1 MKKILV
7 INAGSSS
14 IKFQLIRM
22 PGEIVIASG
31 LVESIGLPNAAIH
44 YKSKKMNIS
53 ETVAIENHQ
62 IGLERIASLLM
73 DPDRGA
79 IKSVDEIDVV
89 GHRVVHGGK
98 DFSST
103 VFIDDNV
110 KATIKRLFSLAPL
123 HNPHNYTGIEV
134 AEKVFPNA
142 KKVAVFDT
150 AFHQTIPERAYKYA
164 IPDSFLKENHIRLYG
179 FHGTSHKYV
188 SNKAKDFISKK
199 KSKLISIH
207 LGNGCSI
214 TAVQNGKSV
223 DHSMG
228 FGPVNGLI
236 MGTRSG
242 DIDQSVIFY
251 MVKTLGYT
259 LEEVSEILHKK
270 SGMIGMT
277 GFSDL
282 REIEDKAE
290 KGDRRCQLALEM
302 NAYRIKKYI
311 GSYAAAMNG
320 VDVIVFTAGIGENSS
335 VLRRMICDDMDYLGI
350 ELEDYKNN
358 VRSTENRIISKESSK
373 VLVLVVPT
381 NEELEIAKDCFEM
394 IS

>member
-31 LVESIGLPNAAIH
+31 LVESIGLENAAIH

-53 ETVAIENHQ
+53 ETVEIENHQ
-62 IGLERIASLLM
+62 IGLERIAALLM
-73 DPDRGA
+73 DPERGSIA
-79 IKSVDEIDVV
+79 SVDEIDVV

-110 KATIKRLFSLAPL
+110 KATIKELFTLAPL

-134 AEKVFPNA
+134 ADTVFPKA

-164 IPDSFLKENHIRLYG
+164 IPDSFLEQHAIRLYG

-188 SNKAKDFISKK
+188 TTKAKDFISKK

-214 TAVQNGKSV
+214 TAVQNGKSI

-251 MVKTLGYT
+251 MVNSLGYS
-259 LEEVSEILHKK
+259 LDEVSEILHKK
-270 SGMIGMT
+270 SGMLGMT
-277 GFSDL
+277 GSSDL
-282 REIEDKAE
+282 RIIEERAE
-290 KGDRRCQLALEM
+290 KGDRKCKLALEM

-320 VDVIVFTAGIGENSS
+320 VDVIVFTAGVGENSS
-335 VLRRMICDDMDYLGI
+335 VLRRMICDEMSYLGI
-350 ELEDYKNN
+350 ELENYKNN
-358 VRSTENRIISKESSK
+358 VRSTENRIISKETSK
-373 VLVLVVPT
+373 VLVLVIPT

>member
-14 IKFQLIRM
+14 IKFQLMRM

-53 ETVAIENHQ
+53 ETVEIENHQ
-62 IGLERIASLLM
+62 VGLERIAALLM
-73 DPDRGA
+73 DSERGA

-103 VFIDDNV
+103 VFIDDKV

-164 IPDSFLKENHIRLYG
+164 IPDSFLKENYIRLYG

-188 SNKAKDFISKK
+188 STKAKDFISKK

-251 MVKTLGYT
+251 MVNTLGYT
-259 LEEVSEILHKK
+259 LDEVSEILHKK

-282 REIEDKAE
+282 REIEDRAE

-381 NEELEIAKDCFEM
+381 NEELEIAKDCYEM

>member
-110 KATIKRLFSLAPL
+110 KATIKQLFSLAPL

-207 LGNGCSI
+207 LGNCCSI

>member
-110 KATIKRLFSLAPL
+110 KATIKQLFSLAPL

>member
-14 IKFQLIRM
+14 IKFQLMRM

-31 LVESIGLPNAAIH
+31 LVESIGLANAAIH

-53 ETVAIENHQ
+53 ETVEIENHQ
-62 IGLERIASLLM
+62 IGLERIAALLM
-73 DPDRGA
+73 DAERGA

-103 VFIDDNV
+103 VFIDDRV

-123 HNPHNYTGIEV
+123 HNPHNFTGIEV

-164 IPDSFLKENHIRLYG
+164 IPDTFLEENYIRLYG

-188 SNKAKDFISKK
+188 TTKAKDFISKK

-214 TAVQNGKSV
+214 TAVQNGKSI

-251 MVKTLGYT
+251 LVNTLGYS
-259 LEEVSEILHKK
+259 LNEVSEILHKK
-270 SGMIGMT
+270 SGMLGMT

-282 REIEDKAE
+282 REIEDRAE
-290 KGDRRCQLALEM
+290 KGDRKCQLALEM

-335 VLRRMICDDMDYLGI
+335 VLRRMICDEMSYLGI
-350 ELEDYKNN
+350 ELENYKNN
-358 VRSTENRIISKESSK
+358 VRSTENRIISKETSK

-381 NEELEIAKDCFEM
+381 NEELEIAKDCFQM

>member
-53 ETVAIENHQ
+53 ETVEIENHQ

-110 KATIKRLFSLAPL
+110 KATIKQLFSLAPL

>member
-14 IKFQLIRM
+14 IKFQLMRM

-31 LVESIGLPNAAIH
+31 LVESIGLSNAAIH

-53 ETVAIENHQ
+53 ETVEIENHQ
-62 IGLERIASLLM
+62 VGLERIAALLM
-73 DPDRGA
+73 DSERGA

-103 VFIDDNV
+103 VFIDDKV

-164 IPDSFLKENHIRLYG
+164 IPDSFLKENYIRLYG

-188 SNKAKDFISKK
+188 STKAKDFISKK

-251 MVKTLGYT
+251 MVNTLGYT
-259 LEEVSEILHKK
+259 LDEVSEILHKK

-282 REIEDKAE
+282 REIEDRAE

-381 NEELEIAKDCFEM
+381 NEELEIAKDCYEM

>member
-31 LVESIGLPNAAIH
+31 LVESIGLENAAIH

-53 ETVAIENHQ
+53 ETVEIKSHQ
-62 IGLERIASLLM
+62 IGLERIAALLM
-73 DPDRGA
+73 DPERGSIA
-79 IKSVDEIDVV
+79 SVEEIDVV

-103 VFIDDNV
+103 VFIDDKV
-110 KATIKRLFSLAPL
+110 KETIKELFTLAPL

-150 AFHQTIPERAYKYA
+150 AFHQTIPKRAYKYA
-164 IPDSFLKENHIRLYG
+164 IPDSFLEQDAIRLYG

-188 SNKAKDFISKK
+188 TTKAKDFISKK
-199 KSKLISIH
+199 KSKLISVH

-214 TAVQNGKSV
+214 TAVQNGKSI

-251 MVKTLGYT
+251 MVNTLGYS
-259 LEEVSEILHKK
+259 LDEVSEILHKK
-270 SGMIGMT
+270 SGMFGMT
-277 GFSDL
+277 GSSDL
-282 REIEDKAE
+282 RIIEERAE
-290 KGDRRCQLALEM
+290 KGDRQCKLALEM

-335 VLRRMICDDMDYLGI
+335 VLRRMVCDEMSYLGI
-350 ELEDYKNN
+350 ELENYKNN
-358 VRSTENRIISKESSK
+358 VRSTENRIVSKESSK
-373 VLVLVVPT
+373 VLVLVIPT
-381 NEELEIAKDCFEM
+381 NEELEIARDCFEM
-394 IS
+394 IG

>member
-31 LVESIGLPNAAIH
+31 LVESIGLENAAIH

-53 ETVAIENHQ
+53 ETVEIENHQ
-62 IGLERIASLLM
+62 IGLERIAALLM
-73 DPDRGA
+73 DPERGS
-79 IKSVDEIDVV
+79 ITSVDEIDVV

-110 KATIKRLFSLAPL
+110 KATIKELFTLAPL

-134 AEKVFPNA
+134 ADKVFPKA

-164 IPDSFLKENHIRLYG
+164 IPDSFLEQHAIRLYG

-188 SNKAKDFISKK
+188 TTKAKDFISKK

-214 TAVQNGKSV
+214 TAVQNGKSI

-251 MVKTLGYT
+251 MVNSLGYS
-259 LEEVSEILHKK
+259 LDEVSEILHKK
-270 SGMIGMT
+270 SGMLGMT
-277 GFSDL
+277 GSSDL
-282 REIEDKAE
+282 RIIEERAE
-290 KGDRRCQLALEM
+290 KGDRKCKLALEM

-320 VDVIVFTAGIGENSS
+320 VDVIVFTAGVGENSS
-335 VLRRMICDDMDYLGI
+335 VLRRMICDEMSYLGI
-350 ELEDYKNN
+350 ELENYKNN
-358 VRSTENRIISKESSK
+358 VRSTENRIISKETSK
-373 VLVLVVPT
+373 VLVLVIPT

>member
-53 ETVAIENHQ
+53 ETVEIENHR

>member
-251 MVKTLGYT
+251 MVNTLGYT
-259 LEEVSEILHKK
+259 LDEVSEILHKK

-282 REIEDKAE
+282 REIEDRAE

>member
-53 ETVAIENHQ
+53 ETVEIENHQ

>member
-53 ETVAIENHQ
+53 ETVEIENHQ
-62 IGLERIASLLM
+62 IGLERIAALLM
-73 DPDRGA
+73 DAERGA
-79 IKSVDEIDVV
+79 LKSVEEIDVV

-103 VFIDDNV
+103 VFIDDKV

-134 AEKVFPNA
+134 AEKVFPKA
-142 KKVAVFDT
+142 MKVAVFDT

-164 IPDSFLKENHIRLYG
+164 IPDTFLEDNYIRVYG

-188 SNKAKDFISKK
+188 TTKAKDFISKK

-214 TAVQNGKSV
+214 TAVQNGKSI

-251 MVKTLGYT
+251 MVNTLGYS
-259 LEEVSEILHKK
+259 LDEVSEILHKK

-282 REIEDKAE
+282 REIEDRAQ
-290 KGDRRCQLALEM
+290 KGDRKCQLALEM

-335 VLRRMICDDMDYLGI
+335 ILRRMICNEMSYLGI

-358 VRSTENRIISKESSK
+358 VRSTENRIISKETSK

-381 NEELEIAKDCFEM
+381 NEELEIAKDCYQM